1 MTSCQ
6 RCPEMIQLLT
16 SLATNIQ
23 SLSNELSGC
32 GQLVDTSRLDIGKL
46 MVNIE
51 TNLSNIKESYM
62 RYII

>member
-1 MTSCQ
+1 
-6 RCPEMIQLLT
+6 MIQLLT